1 MYRIYMPVDMVVM
14 LSTNKYRRYYKKEQ
28 TNDKL
33 LDKLLEKKE
42 LQVENLNSTCIE
54 LFKFW

>member
-1 MYRIYMPVDMVVM
+1 MYHIYMPVDMVVM

-33 LDKLLEKKE
+33 LEKKE

>member
-1 MYRIYMPVDMVVM
+1 MYHIYMPVDMVVM

-42 LQVENLNSTCIE
+42 LQVENSNSTCIE